1 MHIEAGHA
9 CARARRVLYEI
20 DVFDVRLAIVVR
32 HGLTENATRPR
43 LFPSLRQDHTKT
55 ARRVMVL
62 AEA

>member
-1 MHIEAGHA
+1 
-9 CARARRVLYEI
+9 
-20 DVFDVRLAIVVR
+20 VRLAIVVR